1 MVVRMV
7 VKHAADV
14 RLVVFACEAGMGS
27 SLIGANQLKKRLSK
41 LGRDIRVIH
50 SPVNQIP
57 AETDVVV
64 AHEGLAERAR
74 KAAPA
79 AVVLT
84 FKSFMNNEGSDRL
97 VKSLEAGEDITSDA
111 GSTR

>member
-1 MVVRMV
+1 MVS
-7 VKHAADV
+7 KQATEV

-27 SLIGANQLKKRLSK
+27 SLIGANQLKKRVK
-41 LGRDIRVIH
+41 DLGRADINVIH

-57 AETDVVV
+57 PNTDVVI

-84 FKSFMNNEGSDRL
+84 FRNFLNNTASDRL
-97 VKSLEAGEDITSDA
+97 VRSLTAGEEISADPERA
-111 GSTR
+111 

>member
-1 MVVRMV
+1 MV
-7 VKHAADV
+7 VKQAADV
-14 RLVVFACEAGMGS
+14 KLVVYACEAGMGS
-27 SLIGANQLKKRLSK
+27 SLIGANQLKKRIK
-41 LGRDIRVIH
+41 DLGRADIRVVH

-57 AETDVVV
+57 ADTDIVI

-84 FKSFMNNEGSDRL
+84 FRNFLNNAASDRL
-97 VKSLEAGEDITSDA
+97 IRSLTAGEDISADPGQA
-111 GSTR
+111 S

>member
-1 MVVRMV
+1 MVT
-7 VKHAADV
+7 KHAADV
-14 RLVVFACEAGMGS
+14 RLVAFVCEAGMGS
-27 SLIGANQLKKRLSK
+27 SLIGANQLKKRLGALS
-41 LGRDIRVIH
+41 RDIKVIH

-74 KAAPA
+74 KVAPS

-84 FKSFMNNEGSDRL
+84 FKNFMNNSASDRL
-97 VKSLEAGEDITSDA
+97 VKSLQAGEDIAAD
-111 GSTR
+111 GSAP